1 MKVSNKTTIYY
12 KNNNKCSLN
21 YKTIINLIN
30 YFSNLSKTVTIMSR
44 RNSHTSILSTTLKN
58 TTACIF
64 FVASVCS
71 PVLAAGSSTPNMAMQ
86 QQKTVTIK
94 GAVVDTNG
102 EPLLGVSILEKGT
115 TNGVATNMNGEFTL
129 NVKGSAS
136 VLVVSYVGYQTKQIT
151 VGNQRQ
157 LKIVLEDDT
166 EVLQDAVVIGYGTQ
180 RKGDVTSAIASVK
193 AEDFTVGNIQ
203 DAGDLVKGKIAGLTI
218 AKTTGD
224 PNDQSNIMLRGII
237 SLEGSSTPLILV
249 DGIEGDLG
257 TVSPENIESIDVL
270 KDASAAAIYGTR
282 GAAGVIL
289 ITTKAGRR
297 EQTTHASYSGYLST
311 SNFYKT
317 LDFMNGQDVRNGLT
331 NFTDKGYDTDWI
343 DAISRT
349 ALTHNHNVAISGG
362 SKSTTYSADFTYR
375 NAQGVIIDT
384 YSNEMKMKANV
395 SHWMFNDI
403 LKIGFD
409 LQKSYH
415 KNSVNNASNG
425 DNSNIWHQAI
435 IRNPTSPIK
444 NADGSWDENFS
455 ASYYY
460 NPVAML
466 EELQGEYKTEE
477 TRMTGDITVEPIKGW
492 KTKLMLST
500 DRSNAHTSTFYTS
513 DYFGSS
519 INNYAGQASH
529 NYAYS
534 KSDNLEVTS
543 NYKHTWNAHRFD
555 ALLGYSYQYNMFE
568 GFYAYN
574 RNFATDFYGY
584 NNLGNGAALKAGEAS
599 MSSYK
604 NDNKLIGFFG
614 RISYGYADRYN
625 VLISMR
631 REGSS
636 KFGANHKWG
645 SFPSA
650 SAGWT
655 ISNEKFM
662 EDATWLDNLKLRAG
676 YGVTGVIVGSSYESL
691 TRYNYGS
698 SYYYDN
704 GEWKQGLDVASNP
717 NPDLKWEKSAEI
729 NVGLDFSV
737 FDGRL
742 SGSID
747 WYNKRTSDM
756 LFSYTVP
763 TPPNLYTTTLA
774 NVGKMQNRG
783 IEVLINAIPVQ
794 TKDFKWKTTFTL
806 SHNSNK
812 LLSLSNDLYQTNS
825 YINTGYLGEPI
836 SCWTTR
842 LAEGERVDQLYM
854 PHVVGI
860 SENGKFLVENNATGE
875 AEEFDGTMCNND
887 DYSQIV
893 GHGLP
898 AVTLGWGN
906 TFYYKNFDLS
916 LQFTSQLGFQIL
928 NENRCFYE
936 NQAVAFNK
944 LKSVLTSEYDHV
956 LSNLQ
961 PQTVCDYY
969 VENGDYVKLTNFT
982 LGYTLPLKT
991 NKYIK
996 SIRAY
1001 FSGDNLFTITGYS
1014 GLDPEIT
1021 TNGLGYMGRDM
1032 RDKYPTIRSFTFGL
1046 NLNF

>member
-1 MKVSNKTTIYY
+1 
-12 KNNNKCSLN
+12 
-21 YKTIINLIN
+21 
-30 YFSNLSKTVTIMSR
+30 MSR
-44 RNSHTSILSTTLKN
+44 TNELNSFLSSSLTR
-58 TTACIF
+58 TAACLF
-64 FVASVCS
+64 LAASVCT
-71 PVLAAGSSTPNMAMQ
+71 PVLATSAGTPSMEMQ
-86 QQKTVTIK
+86 QQKAVTIK
-94 GAVVDTNG
+94 GTVVDTSG
-102 EPLLGVSILEKGT
+102 EPLIGVSILEKGT
-115 TNGVATNMNGEFTL
+115 TNGVATDANGKFTL
-129 NVKGSAS
+129 NVKGNNS
-136 VLVVSYVGYQTKQIT
+136 VILLSYVGYQGKQVVVGTQRQIT
-151 VGNQRQ
+151 
-157 LKIVLEDDT
+157 IVLQDDS

-203 DAGDLVKGKIAGLTI
+203 DAGDLIKGKIAGLTV

-257 TVSPENIESIDVL
+257 TVAPENIESIDVL

-289 ITTKAGRR
+289 VTTKAGRR
-297 EQTTHASYSGYLST
+297 EQKTVASYSGYLST
-311 SNFYKT
+311 SSFYKT
-317 LDFMNGQDVRNGLT
+317 LDFMGAEEIRNGKT
-331 NFTDKGYDTDWI
+331 NFTDKGYDTDWVKE
-343 DAISRT
+343 ISRT

-375 NAQGVIIDT
+375 NSQGVIINT
-384 YSNEMKMKANV
+384 YANEMKMKANV

-415 KNSVNNASNG
+415 KNSVNNASNE

-435 IRNPTSPIK
+435 IRNPTSPVK
-444 NADGSWDENFS
+444 NEDGSWNEDFS

-513 DYFGSS
+513 DYYGSS
-519 INNYAGQASH
+519 VNNYSGQASH

-534 KSDNLEVTS
+534 KSDNLELTS
-543 NYKHTWNAHRFD
+543 NYKQTWDEHRFD
-555 ALLGYSYQYNMFE
+555 ALAGYSYQYNMYE

-574 RNFATDFYGY
+574 RNFATDFFSY
-584 NNLGNGAALKAGEAS
+584 NNLGNGTALKSGEAS

-614 RISYGYADRYN
+614 RVSYGYADRYN
-625 VLISMR
+625 VLLSIR

-662 EDATWLDNLKLRAG
+662 EDASWLDNLKLRVG

-704 GEWKQGLDVASNP
+704 GTWKQGLDVASNP

-729 NVGLDFSV
+729 NIGLDFSV
-737 FDGRL
+737 LNGRL

-763 TPPNLYTTTLA
+763 TPPNLFTTTLA

-783 IEVLINAIPVQ
+783 IEILINAIPVQ
-794 TKDFKWKTTFTL
+794 TKDLKWKTTFTL

-842 LAEGERVDQLYM
+842 LSEGERVDQLYM

-860 SENGKFLVENNATGE
+860 NENGKFMIENNQTGE

-887 DYSQIV
+887 DYSQVV

-898 AVTLGWGN
+898 TVTLGWGN
-906 TFYYKNFDLS
+906 TLTYKNFDLS
-916 LQFTSQLGFQIL
+916 IQFTSQLGFQIL

-944 LKSVLTSEYDHV
+944 LKSVLTSKYDNT
-956 LSNLQ
+956 LTNLQ

-969 VENGDYVKLTNFT
+969 VENGDYLKLTNVT
-982 LGYTLPLKT
+982 LGYTLPFK
-991 NKYIK
+991 NSKYLR

-1001 FSGDNLFTITGYS
+1001 ITADNLCTITGYT

-1032 RDKYPTIRSFTFGL
+1032 RDKYPTTRSFTLGV